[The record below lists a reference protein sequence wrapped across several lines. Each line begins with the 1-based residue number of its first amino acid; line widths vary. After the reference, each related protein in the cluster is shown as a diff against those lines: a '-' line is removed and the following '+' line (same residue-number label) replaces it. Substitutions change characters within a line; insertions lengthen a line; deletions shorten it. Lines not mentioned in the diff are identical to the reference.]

1 MTVHQSGNDK
11 RSGKG
16 RIPPLAPESPITPT
30 SVRDLRKLAT
40 RIRIN
45 ATNMV
50 AIQGFGYLGQAL
62 SAAEIFAAIFG
73 GGIFRPGWDRF
84 CLSPG
89 HYVIVHYAVTAEVGL
104 IDPKELE
111 AYGTDGALLEAISTE
126 RTPLIDCNCGSLGQG
141 LSAAIGFALAS
152 RFAGEDRRVFA
163 FLSDG
168 EMEEGQVWEGAM
180 FAAHHK
186 LDRLTVVIDA
196 NNSQVDGPVT
206 SVTTIDPIA
215 EKWKAFGWRV
225 IELDGHDAQGL
236 VDAMKPVADGRPL
249 VVIARTQILGRL
261 KSIPMTADGH
271 FIKLDSELKKS
282 MIEEL
287 EADLA

>member
-16 RIPPLAPESPITPT
+16 RIPPLAPESPTTPT

-271 FIKLDSELKKS
+271 FIKLDPELKKA